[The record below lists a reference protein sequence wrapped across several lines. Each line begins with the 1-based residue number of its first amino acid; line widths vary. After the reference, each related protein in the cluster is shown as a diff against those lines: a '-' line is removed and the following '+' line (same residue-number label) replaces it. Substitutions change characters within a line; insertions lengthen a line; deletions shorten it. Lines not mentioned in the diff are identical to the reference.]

1 MITLDQSQLDFC
13 QSNSLNNRLL
23 APAGCGKTSSLL
35 YRCQYL
41 LEKEG
46 RSQRFLLLSFTNAA
60 AAEMRER
67 LDGDT
72 VFAGL
77 RDAVRA
83 TTLNAW
89 GWRRL
94 RGHHRSAK
102 LLTDSRSR
110 FFAVK
115 NQLAPIVSEHSSITP
130 LLKKPGGP
138 RDLMMAIDALKSLG
152 FDHTQHT
159 DFDEFSA
166 HVAVL
171 ESRGLKALIAKQ
183 FDDLT
188 SMGVL
193 ETLGGNDDSDGSDSE
208 NRRQFYDNFF
218 LFWRQAV
225 ARLHSE
231 LTFTFEDQKYWN
243 YLDLPSANPIPAPSR
258 FHHVLV
264 DEFQDI
270 NPLDLALID
279 LIVKAN
285 QASLTIVGDDDQA
298 IFEWRGASPEFI
310 LEPET
315 HFARRFTSHTLEVNY
330 RSPRNIV
337 HHSQKL
343 IGHNKRRVSKIV
355 HGSGANPDARIEIV
369 PTKDIKSELDY
380 VTDIVRETRPGRVAV
395 IGRMRAQ
402 LIPYEIHFAS
412 NDVEFETAT
421 DLDLFQNKAFQD
433 ITQMLEIRDR
443 KDEQNWPGQSVK
455 AAIAMCDLIRRRPFG
470 KRDRDGMTA
479 YLNSVTPATIHSA
492 IMAIPG
498 YPNALSGKAASRLY
512 ESAANFL
519 NADNTAE
526 ALRCLDREF
535 DGLSYDFERAD
546 DEIFYVDPPLEQLAS
561 LVEQKGWTGIQL
573 AQMIQKAQSRI
584 REFNAQ
590 SEDSKGPQGLN
601 QRPLHL
607 MTATRSKG
615 KEFET
620 VVILSALDQVW
631 PHYKTESVAEMEAER
646 RLFYVAFTRAKEQVV
661 MLVGPDQAPLS
672 PFIRELE
679 LPAHQ

>member
-1 MITLDQSQLDFC
+1 MTALDQSQLDFC

-23 APAGCGKTSSLL
+23 APAGCGKTNSLL
-35 YRCQYL
+35 YRCRYL
-41 LEKEG
+41 LEK
-46 RSQRFLLLSFTNAA
+46 SDKPQRFLLLSFTNAA

-67 LDGDT
+67 LESDPD
-72 VFAGL
+72 FAGL
-77 RDAVRA
+77 KNAVRA

-94 RGHHRSAK
+94 RGHHGNAK
-102 LLTDSRSR
+102 LLTDSTSR
-110 FFAVK
+110 FFAVR
-115 NQLAPIVSEHSSITP
+115 NQLAPIMERYPRIAQQ
-130 LLKKPGGP
+130 LRKPGGP
-138 RDLMMAIDALKSLG
+138 RELMMVIDALKSLR

-159 DFDEFSA
+159 DFDKFNT
-166 HVAVL
+166 HVNIL
-171 ESRGLKALIAKQ
+171 EVRGLRTLIAKQ
-183 FDDLT
+183 FDELS

-193 ETLGGNDDSDGSDSE
+193 DSPGGNDGDAESDSE
-208 NRRQFYDNFF
+208 NRRQFYDSFF

-225 ARLHSE
+225 ERLHGE

-243 YLDLPSANPIPAPSR
+243 YLDLPKANPIPSPNR

-279 LIVKAN
+279 LIVKAH

-315 HFARRFTSHTLEVNY
+315 HFERRFTSHTLEVNY

-337 HHSQKL
+337 HHSQRL
-343 IGHNKRRVSKIV
+343 IAHNKRRVSKIV
-355 HGSGANPDARIEIV
+355 RGLPSNSDARIEIV
-369 PTKDIKSELDY
+369 PTSNIKTELDY

-412 NDVEFETAT
+412 NEVEFETAT

-433 ITQMLEIRDR
+433 ITRMLEIRDR
-443 KDEQNWPGQSVK
+443 SNEQNWPGQAVR
-455 AAIAMCDLIRRRPFG
+455 AAIEMCDLIRRRPFG
-470 KRDRDGMTA
+470 KKDRDGMMA
-479 YLNSVTPATIHSA
+479 YLNSAAPTTIQSA
-492 IMAIPG
+492 IAAIPG
-498 YPNALSGKAASRLY
+498 YPNPLSGKTASRLH

-519 NADNTAE
+519 NTENTAA

-535 DGLSYDFERAD
+535 DGLSYDQELAED
-546 DEIFYVDPPLEQLAS
+546 QIFFVDPPLQQLAA

-584 REFNAQ
+584 REFNGQ
-590 SEDSKGPQGLN
+590 SEDNKGPEGLN

-631 PHYKTESVAEMEAER
+631 PHYRTETEAEMEAER
-646 RLFYVAFTRAKEQVV
+646 RLFYVAFTRAKEHAV
-661 MLVGPDQAPLS
+661 MLVGSEQAPLS
-672 PFIRELE
+672 PFIHELE
-679 LPAHQ
+679 LPPQ

>member
-23 APAGCGKTSSLL
+23 APAGCGKTNSLL

-41 LEKEG
+41 LEKENKP
-46 RSQRFLLLSFTNAA
+46 QRFLLLSFTNAA

-67 LDGDT
+67 LDSDPD
-72 VFAGL
+72 FAGL

-94 RGHHRSAK
+94 RGRHGSAK

-115 NQLAPIVSEHSSITP
+115 NQLAPIVSRHPNITP

-138 RDLMMAIDALKSLG
+138 RDLMVVIDALKSLR

-159 DFDEFSA
+159 DFDKFDA
-166 HVAVL
+166 HIDAL
-171 ESRGLKALIAKQ
+171 ESRGLNALMAKQ
-183 FDDLT
+183 FDELIR
-188 SMGVL
+188 MEVL
-193 ETLGGNDDSDGSDSE
+193 ESRSGNDDNDGSDSE
-208 NRRQFYDNFF
+208 SRQQFYDNFF

-225 ARLHSE
+225 ERLHSE

-243 YLDLPSANPIPAPSR
+243 YLDLPTANPIPAPSR
-258 FHHVLV
+258 FQHILV

-279 LIVKAN
+279 LIVKAYK
-285 QASLTIVGDDDQA
+285 ASLTIVGDDDQA

-310 LEPET
+310 LEPEV
-315 HFARRFTSHTLEVNY
+315 HFERRFTSHTLEVNY

-343 IGHNKRRVSKIV
+343 IGHNKRRISKIV
-355 HGSGANPDARIEIV
+355 HGLDANPDARIEIV
-369 PTKDIKSELDY
+369 STRDIKTELDY

-412 NDVEFETAT
+412 NEVEFDTAT

-443 KDEQNWPGQSVK
+443 KDEQNWPGQSVRS
-455 AAIAMCDLIRRRPFG
+455 AIAMCDLIRLRPFG

-498 YPNALSGKAASRLY
+498 YPNALNGKTASQLY
-512 ESAANFL
+512 KPAANFL
-519 NADNTAE
+519 NTDTTAE
-526 ALRCLDREF
+526 ALLCLDKEF
-535 DGLSYDFERAD
+535 DGLSYDFEKAE
-546 DEIFYVDPPLEQLAS
+546 DEIFFVDPPLQQLAS

-590 SEDSKGPQGLN
+590 SEDNKGTQGLN

-620 VVILSALDQVW
+620 VVILRALDQTW

-679 LPAHQ
+679 LPLP

>member
-1 MITLDQSQLDFC
+1 MVSLDQSQLDFC

-23 APAGCGKTSSLL
+23 APAGCGKTNSLL
-35 YRCQYL
+35 YRCRYL
-41 LEKEG
+41 LEKE
-46 RSQRFLLLSFTNAA
+46 RKPQRFLLLSFTNAA

-67 LDGDT
+67 METDAD
-72 VFAGL
+72 FASL
-77 RDAVRA
+77 EDSVRA

-94 RGHHRSAK
+94 RNRHSNAK
-102 LLTDSRSR
+102 LLTDSTSR
-110 FFAVK
+110 FFAVR
-115 NQLAPIVSEHSSITP
+115 NQLAPILNEHPSITP
-130 LLKKPGGP
+130 LLNKPGGP
-138 RDLMMAIDALKSLG
+138 RGLMAVIDALKSLR

-159 DFDEFSA
+159 SFDKFDA
-166 HVAVL
+166 HVDFL
-171 ESRGLKALIAKQ
+171 ESRGLRALIAKQ
-183 FDDLT
+183 FDEL
-188 SMGVL
+188 SRMGVL
-193 ETLGGNDDSDGSDSE
+193 DSIGSSDDHGKDAES
-208 NRRQFYDNFF
+208 RHQFYDNFF
-218 LFWRQAV
+218 IFWRQAV
-225 ARLHSE
+225 DRLHGE

-243 YLDLPSANPIPAPSR
+243 YLDLPTASPVLSPNR

-279 LIVKAN
+279 LIVKAH

-310 LEPET
+310 LEPEA
-315 HFARRFTSHTLEVNY
+315 HFERRFTSHTLEVNY

-343 IGHNKRRVSKIV
+343 ISHNKRRVSKIV
-355 HGSGANPDARIEIV
+355 RGLPTNHDARIEIV
-369 PTKDIKSELDY
+369 PTSDIKTELDY
-380 VTDIVRETRPGRVAV
+380 VTNIVRETQPGRVAV

-412 NDVEFETAT
+412 NEVEFDTAT

-433 ITQMLEIRDR
+433 MTQMLEIRDR
-443 KDEQNWPGQSVK
+443 KDEQNWPGQAVRS
-455 AAIAMCDLIRRRPFG
+455 AIAMCDLIRRRPFG

-479 YLNSVTPATIHSA
+479 YLNSVAPSTVQSA
-492 IMAIPG
+492 IEAIPG
-498 YPNALSGKAASRLY
+498 YPNALNGKTAFRLH

-519 NADNTAE
+519 NTQSTAT
-526 ALRCLDREF
+526 ALLCLDREF
-535 DGLSYDFERAD
+535 DGLSYDLERAE
-546 DEIFYVDPPLEQLAS
+546 DEIFFVDPPLQQLAS

-590 SEDSKGPQGLN
+590 SEDSKGPEGLN

-620 VVILSALDQVW
+620 VVILSALDHVW
-631 PHYKTESVAEMEAER
+631 PHYRTETEAEMEAER

-672 PFIRELE
+672 PFIHELE
-679 LPAHQ
+679 LPGV

>member
-1 MITLDQSQLDFC
+1 MVTLDQSQLEFC

-23 APAGCGKTSSLL
+23 APAGCGKTNSLL
-35 YRCQYL
+35 YRCLYL
-41 LEKEG
+41 LEKEDKP
-46 RSQRFLLLSFTNAA
+46 QRFLLLSFTNAA

-67 LDGDT
+67 LDSDAD
-72 VFAGL
+72 FAGP

-94 RGHHRSAK
+94 RSHHSNAK
-102 LLTDSRSR
+102 LLTDSTSR
-110 FFAVK
+110 FFAVR
-115 NQLAPIVSEHSSITP
+115 NQLAPIVSEYPTMGP
-130 LLKKPGGP
+130 LLNRSGGP
-138 RDLMMAIDALKSLG
+138 RDLMAAIDALKSLR
-152 FDHTQHT
+152 FDHTRHT
-159 DFDEFSA
+159 DFDEFNA
-166 HVAVL
+166 HADSL
-171 ESRGLKALIAKQ
+171 ESRGLRALIAKQ
-183 FDDLT
+183 FDELT
-188 SMGVL
+188 RMGVL
-193 ETLGGNDDSDGSDSE
+193 ENPDGDDDNGGSLEG
-208 NRRQFYDNFF
+208 RRQFYDKFF
-218 LFWRQAV
+218 CFWRQAV
-225 ARLHSE
+225 ERLHGE

-243 YLDLPSANPIPAPSR
+243 YLDMPKSNPVPSPSR

-285 QASLTIVGDDDQA
+285 ESSLTIVGDDDQA

-310 LEPET
+310 LEPEA
-315 HFARRFTSHTLEVNY
+315 HFERRFTSHTLEVNY

-337 HHSQKL
+337 HHSQRL
-343 IGHNKRRVSKIV
+343 IAHNKRRVSKMV
-355 HGSGANPDARIEIV
+355 HGLPTNQDARIEIV
-369 PTKDIKSELDY
+369 PTSDIKTELDF
-380 VTDIVRETRPGRVAV
+380 VTDIVRETQPGRVAV

-412 NDVEFETAT
+412 NEVEFETAT

-443 KDEQNWPGQSVK
+443 RDEQNWPGQAVRS
-455 AAIAMCDLIRRRPFG
+455 AIAMCDLIRRRPFG

-479 YLNSVTPATIHSA
+479 YLNSVAPSTVQSA
-492 IMAIPG
+492 IEAIPG
-498 YPNALSGKAASRLY
+498 YPNALNGKTASRLH
-512 ESAANFL
+512 ESATNFL
-519 NADNTAE
+519 NTQSAAA
-526 ALRCLDREF
+526 ALLCLDREF
-535 DGLSYDFERAD
+535 DGLSYDLERAD
-546 DEIFYVDPPLEQLAS
+546 DEIFFVDPPLQQLAS

-573 AQMIQKAQSRI
+573 AQMIQKAQTCI

-590 SEDSKGPQGLN
+590 SEDHKGSEGLN

-620 VVILSALDQVW
+620 VVILSALDHVW
-631 PHYKTESVAEMEAER
+631 PHYRTETEAER

-679 LPAHQ
+679 LPGV